1 MEFASLDRDT
11 LIRLIESTVI
21 LTCAL
26 LLFVGLKGRILK
38 FAHWAGL
45 PRLALAPVRLTIRTS
60 ILVVAGLMIL
70 GLWGFE
76 LGTILALLGTVL
88 GLVAI
93 GFVAVWSVLSNLL
106 CTFVLVIFKPFSVG
120 DEIELPTEN
129 VKGRVVDLSLIF
141 TTLQVSPE
149 ETVMVPNNLYFQRV
163 FRRRAGRHT
172 VGLGDQL
179 RHHQT
184 LAPETAPELVRS

>member
-1 MEFASLDRDT
+1 MEIASLDRDT
-11 LIRLIESTVI
+11 LVRLIESAVI

-26 LLFVGLKGRILK
+26 ILFFGLKGRILK
-38 FAHWAGL
+38 FAEWAGL
-45 PRLALAPVRLTIRTS
+45 PRLALAPVRLTLRMSVLI
-60 ILVVAGLMIL
+60 VAALMIL

-106 CTFVLVIFKPFSVG
+106 CTLVLVIFKPFSVG

-129 VKGRVVDLSLIF
+129 AKGRVIDLSLIF
-141 TTLQVSPE
+141 TTLQVAPD
-149 ETVMVPNNLYFQRV
+149 ETVMIPNNLYFQRV
-163 FRRRAGRHT
+163 FRRRAGRDT
-172 VGLGDQL
+172 VALGDQL
-179 RHHQT
+179 RHHQA
-184 LAPETAPELVRS
+184 LPADSANNSANA